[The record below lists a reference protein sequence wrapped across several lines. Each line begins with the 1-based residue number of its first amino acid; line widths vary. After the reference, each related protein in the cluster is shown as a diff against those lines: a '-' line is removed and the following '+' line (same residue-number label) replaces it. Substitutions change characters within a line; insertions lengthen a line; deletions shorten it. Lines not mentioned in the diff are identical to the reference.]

1 MKRLTLIAFGLLVLF
16 VIPACNSG
24 SDDDFFRIISINPPD
39 GATNVP
45 LNQNITVEFNYDL
58 NWETIALY
66 EDFYL
71 INTETSQLVHGSLIQ
86 ASANTILF
94 IPNSDLSPDT
104 IYSIY
109 VDATIE
115 DIYGD
120 IFSTSSTTSFT
131 TELE

>member
-1 MKRLTLIAFGLLVLF
+1 MKKITLIAFGMLVLF
-16 VIPACNSG
+16 LMPACNSG
-24 SDDDFFRIISINPPD
+24 SDDDLFSITSINPAD

-45 LNQNITVEFNYDL
+45 LNQTITVEFNYDL
-58 NWETIALY
+58 DWETIALY

-71 INTETSQLVHGSLIQ
+71 INTETSVVVHGELIQ

-94 IPNSDLSPDT
+94 IPDSDLSPDT
-104 IYSIY
+104 TYNIY

-120 IFSTSSTTSFT
+120 VFSTSSTTSFT
-131 TELE
+131 TVPE